1 MNNMIQKGVHGWN
14 FYGPP
19 DNIEQIKNIHEG
31 FILIPVSCS
40 ISQMIP
46 VQENSSYVFQFKINN
61 TPRDIFRIF
70 VKEWW
75 KHLDGITSS
84 GKIYEFDHNSPQ
96 CQYITTGPTTNT
108 LEIKIENKNLAPL
121 TIQSIELTPTH
132 HTCSVTYNQQHSDS
146 FQEKYKNPQM
156 DLSRTKLSALLS
168 SYLDLSA
175 VNGLSF
181 SEMRKQAQTIFERLL
196 QSISPKPLHHL
207 LRWLNLNKAIQVVPM
222 ENDSVN
228 EVVSFHGPDQRIIMK
243 IQHKNDLDT
252 IDFIENVLY
261 GLGLAF
267 DVYAGNR
274 ASDHSK
280 FQQLIQQEKERYRE
294 TTGYVFTGDY
304 HDIFAQIFTSLYSP
318 YDDVRK
324 QIAYSTPLSSHYI
337 QQLFESYTPLKS
349 NDLQTINKL
358 DDSNNLSNQQYTY
371 RDTSFYNHDNNKYIQ
386 ARVEIDDYSIKDEE
400 TVKKYH
406 EERYQNLEREL
417 SPDNKK
423 ILKDLSERELADIN
437 KILIE
442 SNAKI
447 DPMITRDLD
456 DILSSQAAMLA
467 KKTVMYV
474 DLSKNFGFISGIT
487 DWPAFTFMNDNSYLF
502 GSLKPLAD
510 VNQNSII
517 LKVTLDKGENL
528 GFMSDATTVFTDR
541 NQTFQITKYDQQSMH
556 GHTVLVLEG
565 VSVPTEAI
573 DTSLYKNT
581 TVESA
586 NKIYKKHMDELAD
599 PGITFVGVSEVEGPY
614 AALILNS
621 SAHDNITPASQFT
634 SAVLSEFSYKNVL
647 ESFLGQMDIEN
658 KGVFRFTTA
667 NKKYWEK
674 ETPYVNEQGA
684 YYPNFDQYIE
694 IDFSD
699 PTKALLDTA
708 TRAYYG
714 RELFSR
720 ALDNT
725 LLKYTNS
732 APGSQFSISS
742 LADSPSFQTIFQE
755 EAGKFKRTYYKDSI
769 APTPQAYFDAVMS
782 YMHSTREDEQKY
794 VEENAPL
801 AYQYIKAKLEAAND
815 IIDAMKDPEE
825 YSKLLQDFGRSWLD
839 EKNPITAL
847 FVAGKLTDVLEALE
861 NNLNDKNG
869 LIEDLSTD
877 DQYLLQQLATMF
889 LALTPIPKSIVSYA
903 DVAKVQKE
911 LGGSIP
917 PEEAIDNDS
926 DSMMITGL
934 GMNLLKREPTPIEI
948 SVPPGTK
955 VMDVPNADFILM
967 QKPNAN
973 IFRQSIRLV
982 NSSKKVIKAQ
992 FLDENQIIGKIQK
1005 IQDKL
1010 NEAYKD
1016 LRKFKNKQN
1025 KVQYG
1030 DILDLSLLKNKPEG
1044 SSYTVLDNIKQMTK
1058 TLIDKSNIPKDAL
1071 KAMFNRTNVT
1081 NPTTGFI
1088 QITREPTTGST
1099 MPDPFKSI
1107 YDIDQDQIK
1116 VEMIRKSQTV
1126 EGLAVRN
1133 FTSDAI
1139 FAGGSKLFLK
1149 YFRGTDLDKQ
1159 FASLEPGD
1167 LQAGLGYISLGEIFN
1182 DKDPAIRHS
1191 VYFGLM
1197 MAYMYGPDPAK
1208 QKLILSQYP
1217 DYCKLIAKY
1226 LNSIS
1231 FPNYNI

>member
-1 MNNMIQKGVHGWN
+1 MDNMIQKEFHNWN
-14 FYGPP
+14 FYGPTP
-19 DNIEQIKNIHEG
+19 NIEQMKNTHGG
-31 FILIPVSCS
+31 FISIPVSCS
-40 ISQMIP
+40 ISQMIS

-61 TPRDIFRIF
+61 TPDIFRIF

-108 LEIKIENKNLAPL
+108 LEIKIENKNLSPL
-121 TIQSIELTPTH
+121 TIQSIELAPTH
-132 HTCSVTYNQQHSDS
+132 HTYPAAYNQQHSDL

-196 QSISPKPLHHL
+196 QSISPEPLHRL
-207 LRWLNLNKAIQVVPM
+207 LRWLNLNKALQVVPM
-222 ENDSVN
+222 ENNSVN

-261 GLGLAF
+261 GLGLAL

-274 ASDHSK
+274 ASDHPK
-280 FQQLIQQEKERYRE
+280 FQQLIQQEKERYRD

-318 YDDVRK
+318 YEDVRK
-324 QIAYSTPLSSHYI
+324 QIAYSSPLSSHYI
-337 QQLFESYTPLKS
+337 QNLFESYTPLKS
-349 NDLQTINKL
+349 NDLQTTNKIHNS
-358 DDSNNLSNQQYTY
+358 DNYSNQQYPY
-371 RDTSFYNHDNNKYIQ
+371 RTTSLYNYDNNKFIQ
-386 ARVEIDDYSIKDEE
+386 PRVEIDDYGIKDEE

-406 EERYQNLEREL
+406 EERYQDLEREL

-423 ILKDLSERELADIN
+423 ILKDLSDRELAEIN

-447 DPMITRDLD
+447 DPMISRDLD
-456 DILSSQAAMLA
+456 DILSSNAAKLT
-467 KKTVMYV
+467 KNTVMYV
-474 DLSKNFGFISGIT
+474 DLSKNFGFMRGVT
-487 DWPAFTFMNDNSYLF
+487 DWTAFAFMEDNSYLF
-502 GSLKPLAD
+502 GSLKPLQD
-510 VNQNSII
+510 VTQNSIL
-517 LKVTLDKGENL
+517 LKVTLPKGESL
-528 GFMSDATTVFTDR
+528 GFMSDATTVFTNR
-541 NQTFQITKYDQQSMH
+541 NQTFRITKYLQQSIH
-556 GHTVLVLEG
+556 GQSVPVLEG
-565 VSVPTEAI
+565 ESVQEINVSV
-573 DTSLYKNT
+573 YKNA

-586 NKIYKKHMDELAD
+586 NKVYKKYMGESAD
-599 PGITFVGVSEVEGPY
+599 SSITFVGVSEVEGPY
-614 AALILNS
+614 ASLILNS
-621 SAHDNITPASQFT
+621 SVADNITPASNFT
-634 SAVLSEFSYKNVL
+634 SAILSNFPYKNVL
-647 ESFLGQMDIEN
+647 ESLLGQMDIEN

-699 PTKALLDTA
+699 PTQALFDTA

-755 EAGKFKRTYYKDSI
+755 EAGKFKRTYYKDSL
-769 APTPQAYFDAVMS
+769 APTPQAYFDAVMA

-801 AYQYIKAKLEAAND
+801 AYQYIKAKLEATNN

-839 EKNPITAL
+839 EKNPITDL
-847 FVAGKLTDVLEALE
+847 FVAGKLTDVLETLE

-917 PEEAIDNDS
+917 PEADINNDS
-926 DSMMITGL
+926 DNMMTGL
-934 GMNLLKREPTPIEI
+934 GMHLLERESTPIEI

-955 VMDVPNADFILM
+955 LMDVPNADFILM

-982 NSSKKVIKAQ
+982 NSSKTAIRAQ
-992 FLDENQIIGKIQK
+992 FLDEKQVIGKIQTT
-1005 IQDKL
+1005 QDKL
-1010 NEAYKD
+1010 NEAYRD
-1016 LRKFKNKQN
+1016 LRKFKNKQG
-1025 KVQYG
+1025 KVKYG

-1044 SSYTVLDNIKQMTK
+1044 SSYIVLDKIKQMTK

-1081 NPTTGFI
+1081 DPTTGFI

-1126 EGLAVRN
+1126 EGLAVRD
-1133 FTSDAI
+1133 FTADAI

-1167 LQAGLGYISLGEIFN
+1167 LQAGLGFISLGEIFN
-1182 DKDPAIRHS
+1182 DTNLAIRHS

-1217 DYCKLIAKY
+1217 DYCKLISRY

-1231 FPNYNI
+1231 LPDYNI